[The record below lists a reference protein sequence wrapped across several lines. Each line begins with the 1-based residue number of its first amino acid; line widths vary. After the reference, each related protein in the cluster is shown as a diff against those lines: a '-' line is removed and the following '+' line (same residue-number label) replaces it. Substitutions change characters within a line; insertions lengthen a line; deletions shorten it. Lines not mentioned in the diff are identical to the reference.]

1 MLSSYIF
8 VKSKSSSL
16 PRTVYFFLN
25 VKYFLLRKRKN
36 SYARWVGHEHG
47 RKYVCGA
54 DHLIFL
60 KISGAKEEKGG
71 AALAFGM
78 WI

>member
-1 MLSSYIF
+1 M
-8 VKSKSSSL
+8 
-16 PRTVYFFLN
+16 
-25 VKYFLLRKRKN
+25 LRKRKN
-36 SYARWVGHEHG
+36 SYVRWGDYEHG

-54 DHLIFL
+54 GHLIFF
-60 KISGAKEEKGG
+60 KTSDAKEEKGG